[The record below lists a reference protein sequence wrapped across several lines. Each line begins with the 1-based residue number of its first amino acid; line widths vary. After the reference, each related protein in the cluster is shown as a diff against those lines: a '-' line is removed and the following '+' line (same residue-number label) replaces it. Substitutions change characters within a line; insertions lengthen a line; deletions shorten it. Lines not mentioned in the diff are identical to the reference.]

1 MTKPRFL
8 VTGGAGFIGSEI
20 VRQLVSDGYF
30 VRVADD
36 LSKKDLSTK
45 FTSSKTERL
54 KMSANVDDRA
64 EFIKVDLTN
73 SNKTKK
79 VFAGIDIC
87 INAAAKIGGIG
98 YFHKYPAT
106 ILSENNKIYS
116 STFEAALFSNIGRM
130 VYISS
135 SMVFESATTFPSK
148 EDDIYKIPPPVTSYG
163 FSKLTGEWYCRA
175 FWDEYKL
182 PYSICRPFNAYGI
195 NEFPEKE
202 IGYAHVIPD
211 LVKKILLGQY
221 PLEMLGDGT
230 QTRCFTH
237 VADIARGVIAVSLNK
252 NGRNQDFNIGDD
264 KEIKMIDLA
273 QKIWKLM
280 GIKKPFKVKFTS
292 GFKFD
297 IKRRAPDVTKIKKM
311 INWQSQVNFDKGLLE
326 VINWLKLQKSQGK
339 LQK

>member
-1 MTKPRFL
+1 MAKPRFL

-20 VRQLVSDGYF
+20 VRQLLDKGYF

-36 LSKKDLSTK
+36 LSKKDLLTK

-54 KMSANVDDRA
+54 KTSANIDDRA

-73 SNKTKK
+73 YGKIEKI
-79 VFAGIDIC
+79 FAGIDIC

-116 STFEAALFSNIGRM
+116 STFEAAAVANIKRM

-135 SMVFESATTFPSK
+135 SMVFESAIAFPSK
-148 EDDIYKIPPPVTSYG
+148 EEDIYKIPPPVTSYG

-202 IGYAHVIPD
+202 VGYAHVIPD

-221 PLEMLGDGT
+221 PLEILGDGN

-237 VADIARGVIAVSLNK
+237 VADIARAIIAISLHT
-252 NGRNQDFNIGDD
+252 NGKNQDFNIGSDI
-264 KEIKMIDLA
+264 EIKMIDLA
-273 QKIWKLM
+273 KRIWHLT
-280 GIKKPFKVKFTS
+280 GVDKPFKAKFVS
-292 GFKFD
+292 GFEFD
-297 IKRRAPDVTKIKKM
+297 IKKRVPDVTKIKKM
-311 INWQSQVNFDKGLLE
+311 INWQSQIDFDQGLVQ
-326 VINWLKLQKSQGK
+326 VIEWLKLQKAQRK